1 MSNDRAFDYQQQAHK
16 PVVHY
21 TEVDEQ
27 HLEVGKGVF
36 VKPSDYPSDLVSN
49 TGWALT
55 KRVIEIT
62 EDGFE
67 TMNAIY
73 KKQ

>member
-21 TEVDEQ
+21 EKVDEK
-27 HLEVGKGVF
+27 HLQVGTSVL
-36 VKPSDYPSDLVSN
+36 VLPTDHPDPLVSN
-49 TGWALT
+49 VKWILT
-55 KRVIEIT
+55 SKVIDLH

-67 TMNAIY
+67 TLNAIY